1 MNKEILKLEREI
13 HRLKIK
19 LKESQVECA
28 KCKKLSR
35 SRKVNNDKLSEEN
48 NRLRYKYEASRQRED
63 RVHLPKESVINNY
76 LMGKV

>member
-19 LKESQVECA
+19 LKESQVA
-28 KCKKLSR
+28 FTKCKKLSR
-35 SRKVNNDKLSEEN
+35 SRKDNNDKLSEEN
-48 NRLRYKYEASRQRED
+48 NRLRYKYEAAKQRAD
-63 RVHLPKESVINNY
+63 GVHLHKKSLMNKF